1 MDRIQGPQSK
11 QTQYLNELLS
21 KKKVNARQEDNSKK
35 ADSAKETDRKD
46 QVHISQEGRQLS
58 EAREYYREFL
68 KKRAEEVKEAREKR
82 IEETKKRL
90 KEHRYSIN
98 PERIAQE
105 LSNQEMGY

>member
-1 MDRIQGPQSK
+1 MDKIQGTQSR

-21 KKKVNARQEDNSKK
+21 NKKVNARQEDKNKK
-35 ADSAKETDRKD
+35 AGSAKETDNRD
-46 QVHISQEGRQLS
+46 QVQISQEGRQLS

-90 KEHRYSIN
+90 KEHKYTIN
-98 PERIAQE
+98 SERIAQE
-105 LSNQEMGY
+105 LSNQELGY